1 MCRKYE
7 LVGTG
12 QSRHIDGEFR
22 PLYQI
27 RALHDFGDVK
37 AGDLGGYVDGE
48 GALSHEGLCWIADTS
63 CVEVGDSVK
72 KAPLVR
78 RDAQVL
84 AGCVIRGS
92 VVAGGSRIHQSTV
105 YNSVVRGESCVENSW
120 LCVGAAIGGRSVV
133 IESRL
138 TGTVVL
144 DAVVERVHNVG
155 GVFDRGSVV
164 RNYKNL
170 PNRLVVRGYITID
183 SDRSVFAVGPLGSR
197 DARCVFF
204 ENRVDGEI
212 WVNTGCFWGVLSQ
225 FREAVHRRHSWN
237 VKYIEEYERAMDIAV
252 KQLS

>member
-1 MCRKYE
+1 MS
-7 LVGTG
+7 VGTG

-78 RDAQVL
+78 GDAQVL

-105 YNSVVRGESCVENSW
+105 YNSVVRGESSV
-120 LCVGAAIGGRSVV
+120 LRAILSHDV
-133 IESRL
+133 IL
-138 TGTVVL
+138 L
-144 DAVVERVHNVG
+144 HVHEV
-155 GVFDRGSVV
+155 
-164 RNYKNL
+164 
-170 PNRLVVRGYITID
+170 ID
-183 SDRSVFAVGPLGSR
+183 S
-197 DARCVFF
+197 
-204 ENRVDGEI
+204 NVDHLKL
-212 WVNTGCFWGVLSQ
+212 N
-225 FREAVHRRHSWN
+225 
-237 VKYIEEYERAMDIAV
+237 K
-252 KQLS
+252 